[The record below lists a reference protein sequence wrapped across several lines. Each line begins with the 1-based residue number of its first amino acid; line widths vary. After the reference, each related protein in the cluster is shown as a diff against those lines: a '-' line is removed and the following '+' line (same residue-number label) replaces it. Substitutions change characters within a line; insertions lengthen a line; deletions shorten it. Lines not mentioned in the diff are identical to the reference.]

1 MIDPG
6 VGWIPRPLSI
16 PMRPAAAASI
26 ARHCF
31 AGYTGIV
38 HCDGYTVYKQLADP
52 QRDGG
57 PATLAFCWTHWRRG
71 FVEIDEGGPAPI
83 AHEALERIAA
93 LYAIENR
100 IRGRSADER
109 RAIRQTETRPLV
121 KALKT
126 WLENRLAAV
135 SDKSTIAEVIRYGFN
150 HWQGLVRF
158 LDDGRIEMDTNSVE
172 RAMRPIALNR
182 RNSLFAG
189 HDQGAVNW
197 ACIASLIETAKLQD
211 IDPKPYLADI
221 LSKLVNGWPMAKI
234 DELLPWTW
242 AQHSKARLA
251 A

>member
-1 MIDPG
+1 M
-6 VGWIPRPLSI
+6 
-16 PMRPAAAASI
+16 
-26 ARHCF
+26 
-31 AGYTGIV
+31 
-38 HCDGYTVYKQLADP
+38 
-52 QRDGG
+52 
-57 PATLAFCWTHWRRG
+57 
-71 FVEIDEGGPAPI
+71 
-83 AHEALERIAA
+83 
-93 LYAIENR
+93 
-100 IRGRSADER
+100 
-109 RAIRQTETRPLV
+109 ETRPLV
-121 KALKT
+121 EALKT

-135 SDKSTIAEVIRYGFN
+135 SDKSTISEVIRYGFN

-221 LSKLVNGWPMAKI
+221 LSKLVNSWPMAKI
-234 DELLPWTW
+234 DELLPWAW
-242 AQHSKARLA
+242 AQQNKVSLA

>member
-1 MIDPG
+1 L
-6 VGWIPRPLSI
+6 RSRL
-16 PMRPAAAASI
+16 RAAFS
-26 ARHCF
+26 F
-31 AGYTGIV
+31 L
-38 HCDGYTVYKQLADP
+38 Q
-52 QRDGG
+52 
-57 PATLAFCWTHWRRG
+57 
-71 FVEIDEGGPAPI
+71 
-83 AHEALERIAA
+83 RIAA

-109 RAIRQTETRPLV
+109 RAIRQMETRPLV
-121 KALKT
+121 EALKT

-135 SDKSTIAEVIRYGFN
+135 SNKSTISEVIRYGFN

-197 ACIASLIETAKLQD
+197 ACMASLIETAKLQD

-234 DELLPWTW
+234 DELLPW
-242 AQHSKARLA
+242 RD
-251 A
+251 

>member
-1 MIDPG
+1 MKPARRCSIPGGAEPRPATSGRSRGMIDPG
-6 VGWIPRPLSI
+6 AGWIPRPLSI
-16 PMRPAAAASI
+16 PMRPVAAASI
-26 ARHCF
+26 ARHC
-31 AGYTGIV
+31 
-38 HCDGYTVYKQLADP
+38 L
-52 QRDGG
+52 
-57 PATLAFCWTHWRRG
+57 
-71 FVEIDEGGPAPI
+71 
-83 AHEALERIAA
+83 
-93 LYAIENR
+93 
-100 IRGRSADER
+100 

-121 KALKT
+121 EALKT

-135 SDKSTIAEVIRYGFN
+135 SEKSTIAEVIRYGFN

-197 ACIASLIETAKLQD
+197 ACIASLIETAKLHG

-221 LSKLVNGWPMAKI
+221 LTKLVNGWPMAKI
-234 DELLPWTW
+234 DELLPWAW
-242 AQHSKARLA
+242 AEQNKVSLA